1 MQGLVLK
8 DIFTM
13 NVEPT
18 KDESVVTPKES
29 LEIEKPATVNNEVA
43 ATDKKVM
50 PNGDVTVDIESV
62 SSTISM
68 KQVKPTGMA
77 ITRSSAFP

>member
-1 MQGLVLK
+1 MLTVFF
-8 DIFTM
+8 IM
-13 NVEPT
+13 SVEPT
-18 KDESVVTPKES
+18 KDESVVTPKVS

-43 ATDKKVM
+43 ATDKKVLS
-50 PNGDVTVDIESV
+50 NGDVTVDIEAV

>member
-1 MQGLVLK
+1 MVLTVFF
-8 DIFTM
+8 IM
-13 NVEPT
+13 SVEPT
-18 KDESVVTPKES
+18 KDESVVTPKVS

-43 ATDKKVM
+43 ATDKKVL
-50 PNGDVTVDIESV
+50 PNGDVTVDIEAV

-77 ITRSSAFP
+77 ITHSSAFP

>member
-1 MQGLVLK
+1 MLK

>member
-1 MQGLVLK
+1 MLTVFF
-8 DIFTM
+8 IM
-13 NVEPT
+13 SVEPT
-18 KDESVVTPKES
+18 KDESVVTPKVS

-43 ATDKKVM
+43 ATDKKVLS
-50 PNGDVTVDIESV
+50 NGDVTVDIEAV

-77 ITRSSAFP
+77 IMRSSAFP